1 LSQNSSDLDAQ
12 LSKIFDVASH
22 WNALLLLDEADSF
35 LRRRSNNSQHNALVA
50 VFLRKLEYFSGI
62 MLLATNR
69 VTEFD
74 DAVQSR
80 IHVGIAYQPLGLDTR
95 MSIWKSFLKRP
106 NAEGRVVSFNGT
118 EIQDL
123 AERKLNGRQVSCLL

>member
-1 LSQNSSDLDAQ
+1 
-12 LSKIFDVASH
+12 VASY
-22 WNALLLLDEADSF
+22 WDTLLLLDEADSF
-35 LRRRSNNSQHNALVA
+35 LRRRSDNSQHNALVA

-62 MLLATNR
+62 MLLTTNR

-80 IHVGIAYQPLGLDTR
+80 IHIGIAYTPLGLDTR
-95 MSIWKSFLKRP
+95 MSIRKSFLKRP
-106 NAEGRVVSFNGT
+106 NAEGTVVSFSGI

-123 AERKLNGRQVSCLL
+123 AERKLNGRQVSFL